1 MPGAV
6 RNRQIE
12 GSSWRIVVDL
22 AAGACRS
29 AGSRRSRP
37 TFAAGRA
44 SLVCLGRSLGVAHDD
59 LMVEGTQK
67 ARNKG
72 LTFAHSS
79 YLSAGP
85 CALGVLTRHRQS
97 FCGCGGLA
105 QRLPVMELL

>member
-1 MPGAV
+1 
-6 RNRQIE
+6 
-12 GSSWRIVVDL
+12 
-22 AAGACRS
+22 
-29 AGSRRSRP
+29 
-37 TFAAGRA
+37 
-44 SLVCLGRSLGVAHDD
+44 
-59 LMVEGTQK
+59 MVEGTQK